1 MPNENVI
8 LYYDGQPSKV
18 LVSQD
23 RIGSCLAELVRD
35 NRTQHEMAALE
46 ALIKTIENSEAGKL
60 AKSHDRG
67 TSQGGN

>member
-1 MPNENVI
+1 MDNENVI

-18 LVSQD
+18 LVSQG
-23 RIGSCLAELVRD
+23 RIGSCLAALLRD
-35 NRTQHEMAALE
+35 NRTQNELVALGS
-46 ALIKTIENSEAGKL
+46 LIKTVKNSEAGKL